1 MLIYAFDEVVCRNI
15 ITFVKLTKIDQ
26 FKKATLFKSKN
37 KNIFNIFLNKFQRF
51 NNCLFFRLVNIHF
64 RLILSHAQETFI
76 QTPQWSHC

>member
-51 NNCLFFRLVNIHF
+51 NNCLFFVFKIREHTHIKKELYRIIIFFNI
-64 RLILSHAQETFI
+64 
-76 QTPQWSHC
+76 